1 MDDEFRAKKITP
13 FINGRKIIDLGGGV
27 LQMYINI
34 LKNYFLKLLV

>member
-13 FINGRKIIDLGGGV
+13 FINGRKIIDLGGV